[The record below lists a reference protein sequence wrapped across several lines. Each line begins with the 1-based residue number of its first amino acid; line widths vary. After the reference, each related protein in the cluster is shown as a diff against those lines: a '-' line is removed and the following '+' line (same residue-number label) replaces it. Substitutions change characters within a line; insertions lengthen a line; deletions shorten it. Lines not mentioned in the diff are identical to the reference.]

1 MSHTPR
7 RRCPRT
13 GAPTGTPTWGS
24 TADGDLRRPGGATGP
39 SPSRPRRHPDPRQPC
54 TFVEHPPQAD
64 PVIDAIASQLTGEK
78 INAGIVL
85 IDSDWAAGKSLEE
98 TLAGLTRIA
107 RASSRQ
113 YTAGLWTLIAW
124 INWRTNNR
132 PAAWDALDLALDIDP
147 DEDPAHYLAVFMHER
162 VDPRRIRPIHWR

>member
-1 MSHTPR
+1 MSHIPR
-7 RRCPRT
+7 RRRP
-13 GAPTGTPTWGS
+13 GTGTRTEGS
-24 TADGDLRRPGGATGP
+24 GGSDLSRPGGAGRP
-39 SPSRPRRHPDPRQPC
+39 SPSRPRRHPDPRQPG

-78 INAGIVL
+78 INAGIVPDRQRL
-85 IDSDWAAGKSLEE
+85 GCRELLGGN
-98 TLAGLTRIA
+98 LAGLTRIA
-107 RASSRQ
+107 RAASRQ

>member
-1 MSHTPR
+1 MSHIPR
-7 RRCPRT
+7 RRRPCTGPRT
-13 GAPTGTPTWGS
+13 GFRTRGADAGS
-24 TADGDLRRPGGATGP
+24 DLRRPGRASRR
-39 SPSRPRRHPDPRQPC
+39 SPTRPRRHPDPRQPC
-54 TFVEHPPQAD
+54 TFVEHPPQPE
-64 PVIDAIASQLTGEK
+64 PVIDAIASQLTGQR

-162 VDPRRIRPIHWR
+162 VDPRRI